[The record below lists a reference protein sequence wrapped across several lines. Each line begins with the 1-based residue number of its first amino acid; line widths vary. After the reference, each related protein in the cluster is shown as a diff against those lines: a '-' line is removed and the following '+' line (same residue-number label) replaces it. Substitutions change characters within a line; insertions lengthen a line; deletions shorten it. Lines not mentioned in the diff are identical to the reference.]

1 MLQLSSLTDLPSNIP
16 ASSVLVPTMG
26 ALHEGHAA
34 LIRAAR
40 EIAGASG
47 SVVVSIF
54 LNPLQFDRP
63 GDLADYPASL
73 EEDLALCRS
82 LDVNVVF
89 TPSPAEFYATDHSV
103 RVSENLLS
111 RNLCGAA
118 RPGHFE
124 GVCTVVLKLF
134 HALLPSAAVFGKK
147 DYQQLAIIRRLVRDL
162 FLPIEIH
169 DIETVRDPDGLAL
182 SSRNLTLNQ
191 EHRADAPRIHRA
203 LLAARDLRETG
214 EQRSEVY
221 LQAARH
227 HLLHD
232 APAGLQ
238 IDYLELV
245 DRENLQLLPKV
256 AGPAL
261 LAAAVY
267 YDDVRLID
275 NVEI

>member
-1 MLQLSSLTDLPSNIP
+1 M
-16 ASSVLVPTMG
+16 
-26 ALHEGHAA
+26 
-34 LIRAAR
+34 
-40 EIAGASG
+40 
-47 SVVVSIF
+47 
-54 LNPLQFDRP
+54 
-63 GDLADYPASL
+63 
-73 EEDLALCRS
+73 
-82 LDVNVVF
+82 
-89 TPSPAEFYATDHSV
+89 
-103 RVSENLLS
+103 
-111 RNLCGAA
+111 
-118 RPGHFE
+118 
-124 GVCTVVLKLF
+124 K
-134 HALLPSAAVFGKK
+134 
-147 DYQQLAIIRRLVRDL
+147 
-162 FLPIEIH
+162 IH

-221 LQAARH
+221 LKAARH

>member
-221 LQAARH
+221 LKAARH

>member
-63 GDLADYPASL
+63 GDLADYPTSL

-221 LQAARH
+221 LKAARH

>member
-134 HALLPSAAVFGKK
+134 HALLPSAAV
-147 DYQQLAIIRRLVRDL
+147 L
-162 FLPIEIH
+162 F
-169 DIETVRDPDGLAL
+169 
-182 SSRNLTLNQ
+182 
-191 EHRADAPRIHRA
+191 
-203 LLAARDLRETG
+203 
-214 EQRSEVY
+214 
-221 LQAARH
+221 
-227 HLLHD
+227 
-232 APAGLQ
+232 
-238 IDYLELV
+238 
-245 DRENLQLLPKV
+245 
-256 AGPAL
+256 
-261 LAAAVY
+261 AVP
-267 YDDVRLID
+267 
-275 NVEI
+275 EG

>member
-118 RPGHFE
+118 WVH
-124 GVCTVVLKLF
+124 
-134 HALLPSAAVFGKK
+134 S
-147 DYQQLAIIRRLVRDL
+147 
-162 FLPIEIH
+162 
-169 DIETVRDPDGLAL
+169 
-182 SSRNLTLNQ
+182 
-191 EHRADAPRIHRA
+191 
-203 LLAARDLRETG
+203 
-214 EQRSEVY
+214 
-221 LQAARH
+221 QAS
-227 HLLHD
+227 
-232 APAGLQ
+232 Q
-238 IDYLELV
+238 VI
-245 DRENLQLLPKV
+245 
-256 AGPAL
+256 
-261 LAAAVY
+261 
-267 YDDVRLID
+267 
-275 NVEI
+275 

>member
-1 MLQLSSLTDLPSNIP
+1 MRHLSSLADIP
-16 ASSVLVPTMG
+16 DMPAPSVLVPTMG

-34 LIRAAR
+34 LFRAAR
-40 EIAGASG
+40 EIADKDG
-47 SVVVSIF
+47 SVLASIF

-63 GDLADYPASL
+63 DDLADYPRTL
-73 EEDLALCRS
+73 ETDLALCEN
-82 LDVNVVF
+82 LGVDAVL
-89 TPSPAEFYATDHSV
+89 TPSPVEFYAADHSIMV
-103 RVSENLLS
+103 RETLLS
-111 RNLCGAA
+111 RNLCGAT

-124 GVCTVVLKLF
+124 GVCTAVLKLF
-134 HALLPSAAVFGKK
+134 HVLRPAAAVFGKK

-162 FLPIEIH
+162 SLPVDIH
-169 DIETVRDPDGLAL
+169 GIETVREPDGLAL
-182 SSRNLTLNQ
+182 SSRNLSLGR
-191 EHRADAPRIHRA
+191 EHRADAPRIRRA

-214 EQRSEVY
+214 EQQREVY
-221 LQAARH
+221 LEAARH
-227 HLLHD
+227 HLLQD
-232 APAGLQ
+232 APPGLK

-261 LAAAVY
+261 LATAVL

>member
-1 MLQLSSLTDLPSNIP
+1 MLHLSSLTDIPSNLP

-40 EIAGASG
+40 EIAGANG

-63 GDLADYPASL
+63 GDLADYPTSL
-73 EEDLALCRS
+73 AEDLSLCRN

-89 TPSPAEFYATDHSV
+89 TPSPTEFYAADHSV
-103 RVSENLLS
+103 KVTENLLS

-118 RPGHFE
+118 RSGHFE
-124 GVCTVVLKLF
+124 GVCTVILKLF
-134 HALLPSAAVFGKK
+134 HALHPSAAVFGKK

-169 DIETVRDPDGLAL
+169 DIETARAPDGLAL
-182 SSRNLTLNQ
+182 SSRNISLSR
-191 EHRADAPRIHRA
+191 EHRSDAPRIHRA

-232 APAGLQ
+232 SPPGLS

-245 DRENLQLLPKV
+245 DRQNLQLLPSV
-256 AGPAL
+256 TRPAL
-261 LAAAVY
+261 LATAVF

>member
-1 MLQLSSLTDLPSNIP
+1 MLQISSLAGIPSDMP
-16 ASSVLVPTMG
+16 APSVLVPTMG
-26 ALHEGHAA
+26 ALHDGHAT
-34 LIRAAR
+34 LIRAAK
-40 EIAGASG
+40 EIAGESG
-47 SVVVSIF
+47 SVLVSIF
-54 LNPLQFDRP
+54 LNPLQFDRS
-63 GDLADYPASL
+63 GDLADYPRTL
-73 EEDLALCRS
+73 ETDLALCRD
-82 LDVNVVF
+82 LGATAVF
-89 TPSPAEFYATDHSV
+89 APSPTEFYAADHSV
-103 RVSENLLS
+103 MVSETLLS
-111 RNLCGAA
+111 RNLCGAS

-134 HALLPSAAVFGKK
+134 QVLRPTAAVFGKK
-147 DYQQLAIIRRLVRDL
+147 DYQQLAIIHRLVRDL
-162 FLPIEIH
+162 SLPVDVHGI
-169 DIETVRDPDGLAL
+169 DTVREPDGLAL
-182 SSRNLTLNQ
+182 SSRNLTLSQ
-191 EHRADAPRIHRA
+191 EHRADASRIHRA

-214 EQRSEVY
+214 EQRSEAY
-221 LQAARH
+221 IQAARH

-232 APAGLQ
+232 APPGLK

>member
-1 MLQLSSLTDLPSNIP
+1 MLHIPSLANIP
-16 ASSVLVPTMG
+16 SDIPEPSVLVPTMG
-26 ALHEGHAA
+26 ALHDGHAT

-40 EIAGASG
+40 EIAGESG
-47 SVVVSIF
+47 SVLVSIF

-63 GDLADYPASL
+63 DDLADYPRTL
-73 EEDLALCRS
+73 ETDLALCRD
-82 LDVNVVF
+82 LGANAVF
-89 TPSPAEFYATDHSV
+89 TPSSTEFYSADHSV
-103 RVSENLLS
+103 VVRETLLS
-111 RNLCGAA
+111 RNLCGAT

-134 HALLPSAAVFGKK
+134 QVLRPAAAVFGKK

-162 FLPIEIH
+162 SLPVNIH
-169 DIETVRDPDGLAL
+169 GIETVRDPDGLAL

-191 EHRADAPRIHRA
+191 KHRADASRIHRA

-232 APAGLQ
+232 APTGLK

>member
-1 MLQLSSLTDLPSNIP
+1 MLQLSSLTDIPSNLP

-40 EIAGASG
+40 EIAGANG

-63 GDLADYPASL
+63 GDLADYPTSL
-73 EEDLALCRS
+73 AEDLSLCRS

-89 TPSPAEFYATDHSV
+89 TPSPTEFYAADHSV
-103 RVSENLLS
+103 KVTENLLS
-111 RNLCGAA
+111 RNLCGAT

-134 HALLPSAAVFGKK
+134 QVLRPTAAVFGKK
-147 DYQQLAIIRRLVRDL
+147 DYQQLAVIRRLVRDL
-162 FLPIEIH
+162 SLPVNIH
-169 DIETVRDPDGLAL
+169 GIETIRDPDGLAL

-191 EHRADAPRIHRA
+191 EHRADASRIHRA

-227 HLLHD
+227 HLLSD
-232 APAGLQ
+232 APTGLQ

>member
-221 LQAARH
+221 IQAARH

-256 AGPAL
+256 SGPAL

>member
-221 LQAARH
+221 LKAARH

-232 APAGLQ
+232 APAGLK

>member
-169 DIETVRDPDGLAL
+169 NIETVRDPDGLAL

-221 LQAARH
+221 LEAARH

>member
-232 APAGLQ
+232 APPGLQ

>member
-221 LQAARH
+221 LKAARH

-267 YDDVRLID
+267 YNDVRLID